1 MKSRPLYPLNALRA
15 FEAAARHLSFAKAAD
30 ELSVTPAAVSHQVRK
45 LEDYLGIQLFRR
57 LPRGLLL
64 NDEGQIFAAD
74 LADVFVSLNKVVERT
89 MSAPAQSE
97 LTISVAPM
105 FAIKWLVPRLQ
116 GFADT
121 YPDIDVRMSS
131 SIDVVDFQRSG
142 FDAAIR
148 LGRGQYPGLVAER
161 LFDETLTPMCSPR
174 LLEGLVSPDDLRDRV
189 LLHDD
194 SMAFHPDAPTW
205 ETWLEAAGA
214 GQIDPSRG
222 PRFSQPEHT
231 LQAAIDGIGVVLG
244 WRNLAA
250 ADLAAGRL
258 VEPFQLSLSLDFSFY
273 LVYPEIYA
281 DRRKIMKF
289 RSWLLSE
296 VADDRRSQGNVRE

>member
-1 MKSRPLYPLNALRA
+1 MHRSLYPLNALRA

-30 ELSVTPAAVSHQVRK
+30 ELSVTPAAVSHQVKK

-64 NDEGQIFAAD
+64 NDAGQTFSAE
-74 LADVFVSLNKVVERT
+74 LADIFVSLDKAVERT
-89 MSAPAQSE
+89 REGPAQSE

-105 FAIKWLVPRLQ
+105 FAVKWLVPRLQ
-116 GFADT
+116 RFAAAH
-121 YPDIDVRMSS
+121 PDIDVRMSS
-131 SIDVVDFQRSG
+131 SLDVVDFQRSG

-148 LGRGQYPGLVAER
+148 LGRGQYPGLAAER
-161 LFDETLTPMCSPR
+161 LFAETLTPMCSPR
-174 LLEGLVSPDDLRDRV
+174 LLKELARPADLADQV

-194 SMAFHPDAPTW
+194 SMKFHPDAPTW
-205 ETWLEAAGA
+205 ETWLRAAGA
-214 GQIDPSRG
+214 SQIDASRG

-244 WRNLAA
+244 WHNLASG
-250 ADLAAGRL
+250 DLAAGRL
-258 VEPFQLSLSLDFSFY
+258 VEPFRLRLPLDFAFY
-273 LVYPEIYA
+273 LVYPETYT

-289 RSWLLSE
+289 KSWLLSE
-296 VADDRRSQGNVRE
+296 VAGETH